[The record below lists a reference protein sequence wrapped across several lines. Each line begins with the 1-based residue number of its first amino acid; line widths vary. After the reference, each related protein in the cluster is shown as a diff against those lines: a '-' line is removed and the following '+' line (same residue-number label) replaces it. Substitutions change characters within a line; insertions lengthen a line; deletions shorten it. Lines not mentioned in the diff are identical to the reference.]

1 MILAFQEFKQLR
13 ELTEWHL
20 KSNKNQHNG
29 KPWYLKGRSLE
40 ILNMSSRVAG
50 GRGAG

>member
-13 ELTEWHL
+13 GLTEWHL
-20 KSNKNQHNG
+20 KSNKSQHNG

-40 ILNMSSRVAG
+40 ILNASSRVAVR
-50 GRGAG
+50 RGVG